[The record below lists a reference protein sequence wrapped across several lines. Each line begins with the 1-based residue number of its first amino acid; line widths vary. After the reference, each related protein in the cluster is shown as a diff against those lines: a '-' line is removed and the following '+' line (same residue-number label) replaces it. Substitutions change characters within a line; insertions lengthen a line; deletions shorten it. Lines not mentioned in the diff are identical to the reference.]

1 MRTVKV
7 YLYNKTLILQID
19 KRLSRKFWRSGG
31 RKPSAVALIIL
42 QYNKKI
48 KITYYMKN
56 KSVLIYGEY
65 SGYGKSL
72 ADGFKQL
79 GYKSEVF
86 SFSGD
91 GFKKINSGL
100 TLSGETKLQKY
111 LSIIKLIPTFLKF
124 KNIIII
130 NPEFVSRKN
139 LGLLMLLVF
148 KLTRKRII
156 LMACGDDT
164 PFIKYGLEG
173 LIPNWPY
180 SDIPLPQ
187 KDYFL
192 KEKDIFTNNLVASFA
207 FKIIPVMYDYRVGWE
222 QTKFKYKLT
231 ETIPLACDGQLKPIK
246 PINNKL
252 VIMHGINRIGFKGT
266 NIIKSAL
273 NEIEKI
279 YPNDVEIIYPE
290 HLPLAEYLQIM
301 DKVDISIDQTK
312 GNSYGMNAIYSM
324 FSGHIVLAPSNNLF
338 LNDIN
343 LQNSPLIKI
352 NNTKESIINALT
364 ILIKNK
370 EKIDDI
376 KKESQNYAKNI
387 HSPMVIAKQIEK
399 YLI

>member
-1 MRTVKV
+1 M
-7 YLYNKTLILQID
+7 
-19 KRLSRKFWRSGG
+19 
-31 RKPSAVALIIL
+31 
-42 QYNKKI
+42 KK
-48 KITYYMKN
+48 
-56 KSVLIYGEY
+56 KSTLIYGEY

-91 GFKKINSGL
+91 GFKKINSGI
-100 TLSGETKLQKY
+100 TLPEKNKIQRY
-111 LSIIKLIPTFLKF
+111 ISIIKLIPTFLKF

-139 LGLLMLLVF
+139 LGLLMLSIF

-164 PFIKYGLEG
+164 PFIKYGLENV
-173 LIPNWPY
+173 IPNWPY

-192 KEKDIFTNNLVASFA
+192 KEKDIFTNNLIASLA

-222 QTKFKYKLT
+222 QTKFKNKLT
-231 ETIPLACDGQLKPIK
+231 ETIPLACDGQLQPIK
-246 PINNKL
+246 PVNKKI
-252 VIMHGINRIGFKGT
+252 VIMHGINRVGFKGSEL
-266 NIIKSAL
+266 IKSAL
-273 NEIEKI
+273 NEIRKT
-279 YPNDVEIIYPE
+279 YADNVEIIYPE
-290 HLPLAEYLQIM
+290 QLSLTEYLQIM
-301 DKVDISIDQTK
+301 RKVDISIDQTK
-312 GNSYGMNAIYSM
+312 SNSYGMNAIYSM
-324 FSGHIVLAPSNNLF
+324 FSGHVVLAPANDLF

-343 LQNSPLIKI
+343 LKNSPIIKI

-364 ILIKNK
+364 MLIENRD
-370 EKIDDI
+370 KIDDI

-387 HSPMVIAKQIEK
+387 HSPIVIAKQIEK

>member
-1 MRTVKV
+1 M
-7 YLYNKTLILQID
+7 
-19 KRLSRKFWRSGG
+19 
-31 RKPSAVALIIL
+31 
-42 QYNKKI
+42 I
-48 KITYYMKN
+48 K

-91 GFKKINSGL
+91 GFKKINSGI
-100 TLSGETKLQKY
+100 TLPEKNKIQRY
-111 LSIIKLIPTFLKF
+111 ISIIKLIPTFLKF

-139 LGLLMLLVF
+139 LGFLILSIF

-164 PFIKYGLEG
+164 PFIKYGLENI
-173 LIPNWPY
+173 IPNWPY

-192 KEKDIFTNNLVASFA
+192 KEKDIFTNNLIASLA
-207 FKIIPVMYDYRVGWE
+207 FKIIPVMYDYRVSWE
-222 QTKFKYKLT
+222 QTKFKNKLT
-231 ETIPLACDGQLKPIK
+231 KTIPLACDGELQPIK
-246 PINNKL
+246 KTKDKI
-252 VIMHGINRIGFKGT
+252 VIMHGINRIDFKGT
-266 NIIKSAL
+266 KVVKSAL
-273 NEIEKI
+273 NEIEKK

-290 HLPLAEYLQIM
+290 HLPLTEYLEIM
-301 DKVDISIDQTK
+301 KRVDIAIDQTK

-324 FSGHIVLAPSNNLF
+324 FSGHVVLAPANDLF

-343 LQNSPLIKI
+343 LQDSPIVKIK
-352 NNTKESIINALT
+352 NTKESIVNSLSL
-364 ILIKNK
+364 LIEAKNMLDDK
-370 EKIDDI
+370 KKASQEYAVNVHSPVKIAEKI
-376 KKESQNYAKNI
+376 E
-387 HSPMVIAKQIEK
+387 H